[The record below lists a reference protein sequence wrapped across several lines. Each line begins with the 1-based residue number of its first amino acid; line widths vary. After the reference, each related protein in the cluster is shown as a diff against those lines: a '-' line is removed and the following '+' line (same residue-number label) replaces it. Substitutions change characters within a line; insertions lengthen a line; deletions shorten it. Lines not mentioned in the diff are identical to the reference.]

1 MRVRLLRIDECPN
14 WADAEVRL
22 RAALDELGLSD
33 TPVAVEL
40 LATPEDTVGTAFAGS
55 PTIEVDG
62 TDLFPSDGAT
72 NDLAC
77 RVYRTPTG
85 LAGLPTQEQIV
96 EALRARVEA

>member
-1 MRVRLLRIDECPN
+1 MRIRLLHIDECPN

-22 RAALDELGLSD
+22 RAALNELGLSD

-40 LATPEDTVGTAFAGS
+40 LATPEDTIGTAFAGS
-55 PTIEVDG
+55 PTIEGDG

-85 LAGLPTQEQIV
+85 LAGLSTQEQIV
-96 EALRARVEA
+96 EALNGRV

>member
-1 MRVRLLRIDECPN
+1 MRIRLLHIDECPN

-22 RAALDELGLSD
+22 RAALNELGLSD

-40 LATPEDTVGTAFAGS
+40 LATPEDTIGTAFAGS

-72 NDLAC
+72 N

-96 EALRARVEA
+96 EALNGRV

>member
-1 MRVRLLRIDECPN
+1 MTSRSEHGEWRRIHRGSSC
-14 WADAEVRL
+14 
-22 RAALDELGLSD
+22 
-33 TPVAVEL
+33 VAVEL
-40 LATPEDTVGTAFAGS
+40 LATPEDTIGTAFAGS

-96 EALRARVEA
+96 EALNGRV